1 MIHRFLRESN
11 QLRSDII
18 PNYPRFKWMAKNIF
32 LYVGLERTLTESL
45 YQWVFNSASRAAAK
59 RIAIGCV

>member
-11 QLRSDII
+11 QLTFEMT

-32 LYVGLERTLTESL
+32 LYVGLERSLTESL
-45 YQWVFNSASRAAAK
+45 YQWIFKSA
-59 RIAIGCV
+59 